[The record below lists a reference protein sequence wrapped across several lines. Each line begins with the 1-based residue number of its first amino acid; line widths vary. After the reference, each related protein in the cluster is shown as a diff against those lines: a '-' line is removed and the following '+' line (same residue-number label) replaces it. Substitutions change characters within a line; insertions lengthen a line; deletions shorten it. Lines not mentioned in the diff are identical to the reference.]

1 LDDPWRGDLVV
12 TRRDDG
18 GQDPGVARVGEVLA
32 RLIRKLGI
40 EGELAGQGALERW
53 DEVVGERIA
62 DVTRPRAVSRGTL
75 FVEVRSSAWL
85 SELNLMRRDIMA
97 RLNAGAGEGG
107 RIEKIVFVLGEGPSG
122 GGGGEEPPKES
133 VG

>member
-1 LDDPWRGDLVV
+1 VSDRGA
-12 TRRDDG
+12 G
-18 GQDPGVARVGEVLA
+18 GGESGASHVGEVLA

-53 DEVVGERIA
+53 NEVVGDRIA
-62 DVTRPRAVSRGTL
+62 GVTRPRAVSRGTL

-97 RLNAGAGEGG
+97 RLNAGADKGG
-107 RIEKIVFVLGEGPSG
+107 RVEKIVFVLGEEPSA
-122 GGGGEEPPKES
+122 GGGGEAPGRAGET
-133 VG
+133 